1 MNKVSTCDRH
11 QASAT
16 KLWHIWVTV
25 LCLYRVVAMYQVWR
39 LGLTIITNYST
50 HHTGHSGHSGEQIY
64 IAVGRRRDKLGLSS
78 QYLWWCGHQLPR
90 LQAIACIISEQ
101 YSSTNK
107 HNRKKV
113 TQCSPVKVRKFQMS
127 GNTNF
132 ELLIKYFQVPPKA
145 VTDLL
150 TRSVPRSGQEQE
162 SHYDCQWWCWLRT
175 GGTLVTTVTA
185 VRCNV
190 VIYKQCTWVMT
201 LSAPTLLIVLE
212 HCWAEGEDW
221 RGHKVCNILLH
232 PL

>member
-1 MNKVSTCDRH
+1 MDKVSVCDRH

-25 LCLYRVVAMYQVWR
+25 LCLYWLVAMYQVWR

-50 HHTGHSGHSGEQIY
+50 HHIGHIGHSGEQIY
-64 IAVGRRRDKLGLSS
+64 IAVARRRRRDKLGLSS
-78 QYLWWCGHQLPR
+78 QYLWWCGQTGHQLPR
-90 LQAIACIISEQ
+90 LQAIIACIISEQ

-113 TQCSPVKVRKFQMS
+113 IQSSPVKVRKFQMI

-132 ELLIKYFQVPPKA
+132 ELIIKYFQVPPKA
-145 VTDLL
+145 VTDVL
-150 TRSVPRSGQEQE
+150 TRSVPSSGQEQE

-175 GGTLVTTVTA
+175 GGTLVTTVAA

-190 VIYKQCTWVMT
+190 VIYK
-201 LSAPTLLIVLE
+201 
-212 HCWAEGEDW
+212 
-221 RGHKVCNILLH
+221 
-232 PL
+232 